1 MNNQQLYL
9 AIGLPT
15 LVVLTSLVA
24 NLIAISGIRD
34 SINEIRAD
42 IRDVRGDIT
51 GIRET
56 MAAMQLALSKEI
68 GDLRTELTRDYAR
81 KQ

>member
-15 LVVLTSLVA
+15 LVVLTSLIA

-42 IRDVRGDIT
+42 IRDIRGNII
-51 GIRET
+51 GIRGALAT
-56 MAAMQLALSKEI
+56 MELALRKEI
-68 GDLRTELTRDYAR
+68 ADLRIEITRDFVR
-81 KQ
+81 KP

>member
-1 MNNQQLYL
+1 VTLVTL
-9 AIGLPT
+9 KIGLPT

-34 SINEIRAD
+34 SINEIRSE
-42 IRDVRGDIT
+42 IRDIRGDIT
-51 GIRET
+51 GIRQA
-56 MAAMQLALSKEI
+56 MA
-68 GDLRTELTRDYAR
+68 DLRMELTRDYVR

>member
-15 LVVLTSLVA
+15 LVVLASVTVSLVQ
-24 NLIAISGIRD
+24 LF
-34 SINEIRAD
+34 D
-42 IRDVRGDIT
+42 IRNDLRAIHKELIDIRRQ
-51 GIRET
+51 IADLE
-56 MAAMQLALSKEI
+56 LALRKEI
-68 GDLRTELTRDYAR
+68 ADLRIEITRDFVR

>member
-34 SINEIRAD
+34 SINEIRREL
-42 IRDVRGDIT
+42 IDVRRQIADLEI
-51 GIRET
+51 
-56 MAAMQLALSKEI
+56 ALRKEI
-68 GDLRTELTRDYAR
+68 GDLRLELTRDFVR
-81 KQ
+81 KQREETK